1 MIVQRAYVY
10 RLEPTPEQEA
20 FLAQTAG
27 ACRALYNLALEQ
39 RRDWWRPG
47 RKIGLKSQ
55 LHELTKL
62 REEIE
67 WFRAAPVHALQSA
80 LKDLDRAFQNF
91 FAGRAGFPRFKRK
104 GEGDGFHLKDKSYL
118 GFRRLNRSKG
128 AVRLPKVGWVKLR
141 GWRPL
146 GGELRNVT
154 ITRRGG
160 HWYAAIAWQA
170 EVADP
175 APSALPA
182 VGIDRGVAIFA
193 ALSSGTN
200 YTAPSFFGRIE
211 RQLANAQRTLARRV
225 KGSANWR
232 KQKAR
237 IARLHMKA
245 ANARRD
251 FLHKVSLDIAKS
263 HGTVVIEK
271 LQVRNMS
278 RSAKGT
284 AEAPGRNVKA
294 KAGLNRSIL
303 DKGWSTFA
311 TLLRYKLGDR
321 GGSLIEVPPEYTSQT
336 CAECGT
342 ISKESRKSQS
352 EFVCIGCGHTAN
364 ADTNAAMNILRL
376 GHSRRACGSNHSG
389 GRKQELARGEAA
401 YVDS

>member
-10 RLEPTPEQEA
+10 LLEPTPEQET

-55 LHELTKL
+55 SYELTRL

-91 FAGRAGFPRFKRK
+91 FAGRAGFPQFKRK

-118 GFRRLNRSKG
+118 GFKRLNRNKG
-128 AVRLPKVGWVKLR
+128 AVRLPKIGWVKLR
-141 GWRPL
+141 GYRPL

-160 HWYAAIAWQA
+160 HWYAAITWQA
-170 EVADP
+170 EVSDA
-175 APSALPA
+175 APSSLPA
-182 VGIDRGVAIFA
+182 VGIDRGVKIFA
-193 ALSSGTN
+193 ALSSGQT
-200 YTAPSFFGRIE
+200 YVAPSFFTRIE
-211 RQLANAQRTLARRV
+211 KKLASAQRTLARRV

-232 KQKAR
+232 KQKAK
-237 IARLHMKA
+237 ISRLHTKVA
-245 ANARRD
+245 DARRD
-251 FLHKVSLDIAKS
+251 FLHKISLDIAKS
-263 HGTVVIEK
+263 HGMVVIEK

-284 AEAPGRNVKA
+284 ADAPGRNVKA
-294 KAGLNRSIL
+294 KAALNRSIL

-352 EFVCIGCGHTAN
+352 EFMCIGCGHTAN
-364 ADTNAAMNILRL
+364 ADVNAARNILRL

-389 GRKQELARGEAA
+389 GRKQELAQEAA
-401 YVDS
+401 YVER

>member
-1 MIVQRAYVY
+1 MLVQRAYVY
-10 RLEPTPEQEA
+10 RLEPTPEQET

-55 LHELTKL
+55 AHELTKL
-62 REEIE
+62 RHEIE

-80 LKDLDRAFQNF
+80 IKDLDRAFQSF

-118 GFRRLNRSKG
+118 GFKRLNRSKG

-141 GWRPL
+141 GYRPL
-146 GGELRNVT
+146 DGDLRNVT
-154 ITRRGG
+154 ITRRGR
-160 HWYAAIAWQA
+160 HWYAAIAWQT

-175 APSALPA
+175 KPSTLPA

-200 YTAPSFFGRIE
+200 YTSPSFFGRIE
-211 RQLANAQRTLARRV
+211 KKLANAQRTLARRV

-232 KQKAR
+232 KQKVR

-251 FLHKVSLDIAKS
+251 FLHKVSHDIAKS
-263 HGTVVIEK
+263 HGMVAVEALRVK
-271 LQVRNMS
+271 NMS
-278 RSAKGT
+278 RSAKGM

-294 KAGLNRSIL
+294 KSGLNRSIL

-311 TLLRYKLGDR
+311 TLLGYKLAER
-321 GGSLIEVPPEYTSQT
+321 GGELIEVPPEYTSQT
-336 CAECGT
+336 CADCGT

-352 EFVCIGCGHTAN
+352 EFVCVACGHAAN
-364 ADTNAAMNILRL
+364 ADTNAARNIIRL
-376 GHSRRACGSNHSG
+376 GHSRWACGSNHNS
-389 GRKQELARGEAA
+389 GRKQELAQGEIRN
-401 YVDS
+401 VEL

>member
-1 MIVQRAYVY
+1 
-10 RLEPTPEQEA
+10 TPEQEA

-55 LHELTKL
+55 SHELTRL

-146 GGELRNVT
+146 GGELRHVT

-237 IARLHMKA
+237 IARVHMKA

-263 HGTVVIEK
+263 HGTVAIEK

-278 RSAKGT
+278 RSAKDT
-284 AEAPGRNVKA
+284 AEAPGRNIKA

-303 DKGWSTFA
+303 D
-311 TLLRYKLGDR
+311 
-321 GGSLIEVPPEYTSQT
+321 
-336 CAECGT
+336 
-342 ISKESRKSQS
+342 
-352 EFVCIGCGHTAN
+352 
-364 ADTNAAMNILRL
+364 
-376 GHSRRACGSNHSG
+376 
-389 GRKQELARGEAA
+389 
-401 YVDS
+401 